1 MINHWRLPFEAIL
14 TFLIA
19 FRYEETMVN
28 SIAFTTFVINVAMEG
43 LCEKYG
49 DEVNLDR
56 QNWVILKNKKYLGN
70 LQRHHIQQVSR
81 IDVLSAEVYI
91 LPKSKPSFYTITPS

>member
-1 MINHWRLPFEAIL
+1 MLIIRL
-14 TFLIA
+14 
-19 FRYEETMVN
+19 RYEETMVN

-56 QNWVILKNKKYLGN
+56 QNWVILKNKKYLGT
-70 LQRHHIQQVSR
+70 LQRHHIQQVR
-81 IDVLSAEVYI
+81 KYFQKLQLI
-91 LPKSKPSFYTITPS
+91 LQ

>member
-1 MINHWRLPFEAIL
+1 
-14 TFLIA
+14 
-19 FRYEETMVN
+19 MVN

-70 LQRHHIQQVSR
+70 LQRHHIQQVSKFKTF
-81 IDVLSAEVYI
+81 DAKVYI
-91 LPKSKPSFYTITPS
+91 LPNNLSS

>member
-1 MINHWRLPFEAIL
+1 MSH
-14 TFLIA
+14 
-19 FRYEETMVN
+19 RYEETMVN

-49 DEVNLDR
+49 DEANLDR

-70 LQRHHIQQVSR
+70 LQRHHIQQVR
-81 IDVLSAEVYI
+81 KMYYFANRW
-91 LPKSKPSFYTITPS
+91 TIV

>member
-1 MINHWRLPFEAIL
+1 
-14 TFLIA
+14 
-19 FRYEETMVN
+19 MVN

-56 QNWVILKNKKYLGN
+56 QNWVILKNKKYLGT
-70 LQRHHIQQVSR
+70 LQRHHIQQV
-81 IDVLSAEVYI
+81 
-91 LPKSKPSFYTITPS
+91 PKYCGIFKLLASKHPPPNYTLTII